1 MADASMYLG
10 KREHKYVP
18 GLGWGLGVYL
28 LHQSSWPPGWGC
40 GVEPFPSF
48 PFHSEAIMEI
58 QRDQL
63 LFRKVELGKTLQ
75 ELA

>member
-10 KREHKYVP
+10 EKGAQVCART
-18 GLGWGLGVYL
+18 GLGWGLGGYP

-58 QRDQL
+58 QGDQL
-63 LFRKVELGKTLQ
+63 LFRKVELEKTLRS
-75 ELA
+75 